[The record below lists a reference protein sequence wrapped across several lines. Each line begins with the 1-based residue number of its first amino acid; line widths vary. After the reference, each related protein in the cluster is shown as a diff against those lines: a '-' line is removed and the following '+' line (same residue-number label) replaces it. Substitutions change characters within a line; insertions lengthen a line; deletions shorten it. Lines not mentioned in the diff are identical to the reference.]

1 MDQPFETEQAARP
14 RRNFVEDWER
24 EAMGRRLFPNAYWRP
39 VMSLFNAGASPV
51 REAILGY
58 FSQMGVPEGLN
69 KNATPE
75 QRKQFMLWAEKKWP
89 KLCASIEGW
98 PKDEQGRASLASK
111 LTAPA
116 PGAIVSTGDIA
127 TSIERQRFPAGA
139 PYVEVA
145 IICFCGAQ
153 KRLKAATGQYTCS
166 CGAKWTIKDLLIDA
180 QPANVQTFTFGRDP
194 EGEGPLSVA
203 TSIRSSGSILPA
215 GTAYEGTSVR
225 GGLKHVI
232 AQPVVDRPGVVRLG
246 QYVNE
251 DEDVGLPR
259 DFTGLGG
266 LRVGPIGGHRREP
279 YGAEEGH
286 DPGDTQ
292 DLGDVPEADP
302 NSPKEDLF

>member
-116 PGAIVSTGDIA
+116 PGTIVSTGDIA

-194 EGEGPLSVA
+194 EGEGP
-203 TSIRSSGSILPA
+203 TPA
-215 GTAYEGTSVR
+215 PVYERRLVR
-225 GGLKHVI
+225 REPVI

-251 DEDVGLPR
+251 DEDVGLPP

-279 YGAEEGH
+279 YSAEEGR

-292 DLGDVPEADP
+292 DLGDIPDADP
-302 NSPKEDLF
+302 NAPKEDLF